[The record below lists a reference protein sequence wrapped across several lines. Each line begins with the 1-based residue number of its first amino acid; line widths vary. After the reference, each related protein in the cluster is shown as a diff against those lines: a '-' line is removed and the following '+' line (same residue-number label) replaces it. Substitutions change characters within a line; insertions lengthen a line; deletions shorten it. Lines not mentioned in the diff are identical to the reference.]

1 MQLGIVGDALDLI
14 CGLSAIREGREG
26 PGPQWVQAR
35 AWRSSPAS
43 PLSALHPKDPRW
55 LTLDIFLLLECRDE
69 S

>member
-14 CGLSAIREGREG
+14 CGLHAIRREPGG
-26 PGPQWVQAR
+26 PRPQWVQAA

-43 PLSALHPKDPRW
+43 PLSALHPKNPRW